1 VYEPRVVERHGG
13 AERVQVEGRLR
24 AGDQVV
30 TTGAVLLRT
39 EIMPGSIGAGCC
51 EVTPRGED

>member
-1 VYEPRVVERHGG
+1 MTSDPG
-13 AERVQVEGRLR
+13 ADWDVQLMLRVQQ
-24 AGDQVV
+24 GDAVV

-51 EVTPRGED
+51 EVDPPGGN

>member
-1 VYEPRVVERHGG
+1 V
-13 AERVQVEGRLR
+13 L
-24 AGDQVV
+24 AGDKVV

-51 EVTPRGED
+51 EIEPRGDD